1 MRGRHELFYVFYD
14 KRDFVSCFGTPRQ
27 LVNDGLFKDVSAV
40 HQKANKIRKG
50 VVKGTVVTL
59 PFYKVR
65 VKI

>member
-1 MRGRHELFYVFYD
+1 MQGRHELFYVFYD
-14 KRDFVSCFGTPRQ
+14 RHDFVICFGTPKQ
-27 LVNDGLFKDVSAV
+27 LVSDGLFKDVSAV

-65 VKI
+65 AKI